1 MSLSGDRIRELRIQ
15 HDMTLDDVAKY
26 LGINRQAVYKY
37 EQGIVT
43 NIPLDKIEKMA
54 VLFDT
59 TPDYIAGWSEDVP
72 VRKMNL
78 QLFNNTEEDPEIR
91 IVSGMME
98 NMSPEQKQQIVA
110 IVRAVVSTSQPD
122 KKG

>member
-1 MSLSGDRIRELRIQ
+1 MSLSGDRIRELRIR

-59 TPDYIAGWSEDVP
+59 TPDYIAGWSDEEKPLYSPILETMSNQARIISGGVDRMAP
-72 VRKMNL
+72 EKRDQALKIL
-78 QLFNNTEEDPEIR
+78 QAAFVEYSDFFKEE
-91 IVSGMME
+91 
-98 NMSPEQKQQIVA
+98 NK
-110 IVRAVVSTSQPD
+110 
-122 KKG
+122 

>member
-59 TPDYIAGWSEDVP
+59 TPDYIAGWSDEVKPLYSPILETMSSQARIISGGVDRMP
-72 VRKMNL
+72 PEKRDQALKIL
-78 QLFNNTEEDPEIR
+78 QAAFVEYSDFFKEE
-91 IVSGMME
+91 
-98 NMSPEQKQQIVA
+98 NK
-110 IVRAVVSTSQPD
+110 
-122 KKG
+122 